1 MPVSSLDSHDPQKQ
15 INFPVKSCGSPILH
29 KSVQPGDGILHGI
42 LGGHEGR
49 ENIPSH
55 RKTTPR
61 GVITAEARGQLT
73 DIPLTLPTIFL
84 TPRLIFCVE
93 TTKIQKAVKRSK
105 PCVVL
110 VSMYPTSWKSHE
122 QLRSSG
128 SVALPRGVKR
138 GKKWTS
144 YNNMD
149 EPHKDRK

>member
-15 INFPVKSCGSPILH
+15 INFPVKSCGSSILH
-29 KSVQPGDGILHGI
+29 KSVQPGDGILLCI

-49 ENIPSH
+49 ENISAH

-61 GVITAEARGQLT
+61 GVITAETRGQLT
-73 DIPLTLPTIFL
+73 GIPLTLPTIFL
-84 TPRLIFCVE
+84 TPKLIFCVE
-93 TTKIQKAVKRSK
+93 TTKIQMAVKRSK

-110 VSMYPTSWKSHE
+110 ISTYPTSWKSHE
-122 QLRSSG
+122 QLSPLR
-128 SVALPRGVKR
+128 SVALPCGVKR

-149 EPHKDRK
+149 ETHKDGK